1 MALAWPQIYVYCSL
15 IIAACMEDTERAA
28 TKIEAKIPEEAMR
41 KSLILAL
48 TAIGGGVGYA
58 AGVTE
63 VATGPTTDD
72 SSTWRWH
79 VSSILAAQGNTT
91 SPARGNCRRAR
102 RRGIQSTLR
111 ALYPTGVAAAA
122 WRLALEASG
131 ERDRAAIRVDDA
143 PLSTGL
149 TTRRSRAAA
158 ADSDLG

>member
-1 MALAWPQIYVYCSL
+1 MALAWPQIYAYYLV
-15 IIAACMEDTERAA
+15 IIAVRMEDSSAA

-79 VSSILAAQGNTT
+79 VSSILASQGNTNSHGMET
-91 SPARGNCRRAR
+91 VGMLGAEAFNQRYERYTPLGLPQPRGD
-102 RRGIQSTLR
+102 LR
-111 ALYPTGVAAAA
+111 
-122 WRLALEASG
+122 
-131 ERDRAAIRVDDA
+131 
-143 PLSTGL
+143 
-149 TTRRSRAAA
+149 
-158 ADSDLG
+158 